1 MKTFRQHI
9 TEASLW
15 DIIFRKNKGVFYR
28 GIGKGGKTT
37 GLGAL
42 GVGVYLTWVEGMAK
56 AFADRMGSGG
66 IVKKYKVKSGL
77 KLCDD
82 KHPDFVGVKEMMGF
96 QPWEFSDDPMFA
108 KMVTMELKKKRYNGV
123 VSDNPAMGICIF
135 NEKDVTE
142 VK

>member
-66 IVKKYKVKSGL
+66 IVKKYKVKTNYYQ
-77 KLCDD
+77 D
-82 KHPDFVGVKEMMGF
+82 
-96 QPWEFSDDPMFA
+96 
-108 KMVTMELKKKRYNGV
+108 EL
-123 VSDNPAMGICIF
+123 
-135 NEKDVTE
+135 TW
-142 VK
+142 